1 MELKSTLNFE
11 VTKNERTYRISI
23 PVGAPYGEA
32 YDSIFACL
40 EGLVDLQKK
49 GVEQLK
55 AQNAIS
61 SETSPEASNQ
71 PASKPTEPV
80 PFSVGGIDMTTAAAQ

>member
-11 VTKNERTYRISI
+11 VTKNERSYRISI
-23 PVGAPYGEA
+23 PFGAPYGEA
-32 YDSIFACL
+32 YDAIFSCL

-55 AQNAIS
+55 SQNAN
-61 SETSPEASNQ
+61 TSGVESAPKNTSASDSLQ
-71 PASKPTEPV
+71 PA
-80 PFSVGGIDMTTAAAQ
+80 PFSVGGVDLATPLQS